1 MKYFINLS
9 FLLLAF
15 NSISAQNQIIAQ
27 VIEKQ
32 KPHIMQIPIIFD
44 KQRKA
49 LTLEYMQQHYAMTQT
64 EPTIIPKMV
73 VVHWTVIPTLEQT
86 FATFNPATLSSSRN
100 KIKSA
105 SALNVS
111 SQFVIDRGGTI
122 YQLLPETTMA
132 RHVIGLNH
140 AAIGIENI
148 ADGKEL
154 PMTPA
159 QLDANTMLITYLMGK
174 YNIEHV
180 IGHSEYQLFK
190 NHPLWKEKDENYITH
205 KTDPDIEFMHK
216 LRARLPAGIL
226 KPLPTL

>member
-1 MKYFINLS
+1 MRYFINLS
-9 FLLLAF
+9 FLLLAL
-15 NSISAQNQIIAQ
+15 NSISVTAQ

-32 KPHIMQIPIIFD
+32 TPNIIQKPIVFD
-44 KQRKA
+44 KQRQE
-49 LTLEYMQQHYAMTQT
+49 LTLEYMLQHYGMAQT

-73 VVHWTVIPTLEQT
+73 VVHWTVIPTFEQT
-86 FATFNPATLSSSRN
+86 FATFNPTILSSSRN

-111 SQFVIDRGGTI
+111 SQFVIDRDGTI

-140 AAIGIENI
+140 TAIGIENI

-159 QLDANTMLITYLMGK
+159 QLDANTTLITYLMDK

-180 IGHSEYQLFK
+180 VGHSEYQLFK
-190 NHPLWKEKDENYITH
+190 NHPLWKEKDANYITH

-216 LRARLPAGIL
+216 LRAKLPPGIL
-226 KPLPTL
+226 KPLPL